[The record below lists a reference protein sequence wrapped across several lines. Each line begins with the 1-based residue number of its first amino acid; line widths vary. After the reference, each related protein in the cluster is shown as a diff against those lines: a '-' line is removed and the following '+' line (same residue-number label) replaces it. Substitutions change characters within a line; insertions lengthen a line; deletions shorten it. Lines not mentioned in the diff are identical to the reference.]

1 MPDLVVNSQEPL
13 RHRVAPAPCSTTT
26 SVGAGCAPSYQW
38 RMYKMTKARVRTAIF
53 PVAGLGTRF
62 LPATKATP
70 KELLPVIDRPLIQ
83 YAIDE
88 ARSAGIE
95 RLVFVSH
102 PSKSAIERHVLDD
115 AELTATLRSRGKDAI
130 AALLEADALDTE
142 THDVAFVMQDEP
154 LGLGHAVLCARDHV
168 LDGPVAVILPD
179 DLMVCGG
186 DGCLAEMI
194 AGYEHSGVGHMVA
207 AMEVSREDVSS
218 YGVLKT
224 TSRDGQVVRATGMVE
239 KPSPEQ
245 APSRTAV
252 VGRYILAPSIFE
264 ALASQAPG
272 AGGEIQ
278 LTDAIARQAPEVGLA
293 GFHHSGLRFDCG
305 SKQGMLAAILHLA
318 SQDPQYAG
326 VIAEFIGRRGLD
338 VAA

>member
-1 MPDLVVNSQEPL
+1 
-13 RHRVAPAPCSTTT
+13 
-26 SVGAGCAPSYQW
+26 
-38 RMYKMTKARVRTAIF
+38 MTNARVRTAIF

-88 ARSAGIE
+88 ARAAGVE

-102 PSKSAIERHVLDD
+102 PSKTAIERYVKAD
-115 AELTATLRSRGKDAI
+115 AELSETLRDRGKGQLADA
-130 AALLEADALDTE
+130 LEADALDTDS
-142 THDVAFVMQDEP
+142 HDVVFVMQDEP

-179 DLMVCGG
+179 DLMVCSGS
-186 DGCLAEMI
+186 GCLAEMI
-194 AGYEHSGVGHMVA
+194 QGYHRSDAGHMVA
-207 AMEVSREDVSS
+207 AIEVARDEVKS
-218 YGVLKT
+218 YGVLKV
-224 TSRDGQVVRATGMVE
+224 SGRDGQIVRASGMVE
-239 KPSPEQ
+239 KPDPDD

-252 VGRYILAPSIFE
+252 VGRYILAQSIFE
-264 ALASQAPG
+264 ALATQEPG

-278 LTDAIARQAPEVGLA
+278 LTDAIARQTPTVGLA
-293 GFHHSGLRFDCG
+293 GFTLSGRRFDCG
-305 SKQGMLAAILHLA
+305 SKQGMLAATLFLA
-318 SQDPQYAG
+318 SRDPQYAA
-326 VIAEFIGRRGLD
+326 VLSEFIGQHGLD